1 MNASAHARA
10 WAEVKKRYEKMAKDA
25 GLDKAYA
32 EQVKKLDL
40 AEFDADHGSAR
51 RHAPHR
57 VQPLAR

>member
-40 AEFDADHGSAR
+40 AQFAGVIADAYSKIDR
-51 RHAPHR
+51 
-57 VQPLAR
+57 